1 MVFGWP
7 IAFAVALDLE
17 PDAAM
22 LGRVRVSAG
31 SELIALQILFDRPL
45 EHSTM
50 PLAWGDFGRVRRS
63 SISSAAQSRSNSCS
77 PVADRGVD

>member
-31 SELIALQILFDRPL
+31 SELIALRILFDRPL
-45 EHSTM
+45 ECDNAVG
-50 PLAWGDFGRVRRS
+50 LGRFWQGEA
-63 SISSAAQSRSNSCS
+63 IFNL
-77 PVADRGVD
+77 

>member
-1 MVFGWP
+1 MVFSWP
-7 IAFAVALDLE
+7 VAALDLE

-45 EHSTM
+45 EHATM
-50 PLAWGDFGRVRRS
+50 PLVWAILAG
-63 SISSAAQSRSNSCS
+63 
-77 PVADRGVD
+77 